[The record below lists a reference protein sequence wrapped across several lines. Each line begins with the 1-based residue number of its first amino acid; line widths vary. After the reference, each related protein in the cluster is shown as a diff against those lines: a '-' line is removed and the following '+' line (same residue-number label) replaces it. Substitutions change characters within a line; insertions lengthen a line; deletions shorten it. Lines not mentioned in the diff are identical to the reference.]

1 MKNLIVIFALLY
13 SINAFSQIKKHQV
26 DSFNLDLRSKYI
38 TQIRNGKAI
47 MGVGI
52 GFGIGTLLY
61 WTLLKPEAPA
71 IDPTWT
77 ITKTEAALSSFNREF
92 DSYKTK
98 RTIFAVTSG
107 IVFLSGSILRGAGLV
122 HKEIYKSRK
131 YSAEIGIQDIGMGL
145 CINFR

>member
-1 MKNLIVIFALLY
+1 MKAIATITVLFLT
-13 SINAFSQIKKHQV
+13 INSFSQVQKHQI

-47 MGVGI
+47 MGVGV
-52 GFGIGTLLY
+52 GLGIGTILY

-77 ITKTEAALSSFNREF
+77 IAKTEAALSSFNREF

-98 RTIFAVTSG
+98 RTIFAISSG
-107 IVFLSGSILRGAGLV
+107 ILFLSGSILRGAGLV
-122 HKEIYKSRK
+122 HKQIYKSRK
-131 YSAEIGIQDIGMGL
+131 YSAQICFDDIGMGL
-145 CINFR
+145 CFNFR